1 MQRIIRFFRMYDRCT
16 FICAFVNRIS
26 LQLSVCYLTRTL
38 QGFSTCEMKFVTLTF
53 SLTKQKK
60 RKRAEVL
67 KVKRKKFKRNFSS

>member
-60 RKRAEVL
+60 K
-67 KVKRKKFKRNFSS
+67 KKSGGVKSKTQKI